1 MITITASIST
11 SVKPASIGARAN
23 ARRERVRGFGRSA
36 VVDERGANLDEFA
49 ELGEIIAATVSS
61 ALVRSADIDARAL
74 NECAS

>member
-11 SVKPASIGARAN
+11 SVKPASIGALAN
-23 ARRERVRGFGRSA
+23 ARRERVRCFGGSA
-36 VVDERGANLDEFA
+36 DVAELGASLA
-49 ELGEIIAATVSS
+49 ELGEIIAAAVSS